1 MNVQQIQDIMKTQ
14 MIFSAGVGSSWSGLR
29 NVVVMSLYDKL
40 VQTYPFW
47 SAYIKLPCCRRP
59 TKRLDADV
67 ILNSSKQIQ
76 CEIEFERSVLEKS
89 GRNGNYSN
97 AFQTRMDAVI
107 HTVSKVPAI
116 SHLLS
121 ISNHDYLPYEF
132 NPIKV
137 ESDVYFQLIEIKHTD
152 GSIEGLKFKLF
163 CYEHDS
169 TFLQAYVES
178 CNAGYERHIN
188 NKLGT
193 SLFFFDMILA
203 TKNKQSI
210 QNPLPSS
217 HIVFTK
223 HKFHTS
229 RTFDNVFFDKKE
241 EVQRHTEFFL
251 KRKDWYEKKG
261 IPHTLGFMFHG
272 QPGCGKTST
281 IKAIANVGRRHIIN
295 IHLSEIK
302 SKEQLNHLFFND
314 EIQVYDGTKAER
326 FTIPV
331 NERMYVIEDI
341 DAMGDTV
348 LRREW
353 KRPEPATKKKE
364 PKLDEFGM
372 PLLQE
377 EEKNP
382 IDLSFL
388 LNLLDGTLE
397 SSGRI
402 LAITTNFP
410 ERIDRALIRPG
421 RIDMILQFKKCSIT
435 ILKEMV
441 ESFYDIKIEDTV
453 LNDKSLQEKWSPA
466 EVNQILFRNFNSMEN
481 AIYELGNINSNE
493 LYGFIV
499 DTPNTTS

>member
-272 QPGCGKTST
+272 QPGC
-281 IKAIANVGRRHIIN
+281 
-295 IHLSEIK
+295 
-302 SKEQLNHLFFND
+302 
-314 EIQVYDGTKAER
+314 
-326 FTIPV
+326 
-331 NERMYVIEDI
+331 
-341 DAMGDTV
+341 
-348 LRREW
+348 
-353 KRPEPATKKKE
+353 
-364 PKLDEFGM
+364 
-372 PLLQE
+372 
-377 EEKNP
+377 
-382 IDLSFL
+382 
-388 LNLLDGTLE
+388 
-397 SSGRI
+397 
-402 LAITTNFP
+402 
-410 ERIDRALIRPG
+410 
-421 RIDMILQFKKCSIT
+421 
-435 ILKEMV
+435 
-441 ESFYDIKIEDTV
+441 
-453 LNDKSLQEKWSPA
+453 
-466 EVNQILFRNFNSMEN
+466 
-481 AIYELGNINSNE
+481 
-493 LYGFIV
+493 
-499 DTPNTTS
+499 